1 MSRSSVPTDKDWRS
15 VADELAGALRT
26 TVLRNPNLNATD
38 WDRARAAL
46 DRYERADSAA
56 SEVDLVD
63 ALGEGPQNP

>member
-1 MSRSSVPTDKDWRS
+1 
-15 VADELAGALRT
+15 
-26 TVLRNPNLNATD
+26 VLRNPNLNATD